1 MSKQK
6 LSGVTVKPISR
17 AHQLIDDYT
26 TEAKKKNLIWATTEC
41 DITVIRNILR
51 TYQEKTGEKISFTAF
66 LIAIIA
72 RVAEKH
78 KYPINTMRKRR
89 KKFYIFD
96 DVDVMTNIE
105 RTVDGVKKPTN
116 LTIRKAHTKTL
127 KEIHEEIREAQYSKS
142 TELSKSGKKAGSLVK
157 ILMKMPRFIRRMVI
171 HHVMTDPM
179 VKKQLLGTI
188 GVTAVGMFG
197 IGMGKM
203 IHITPHTLS
212 LGVGGIDKLAYV
224 LDDKMVVRE
233 FLGITLAMDHAIID
247 GGPATRFFH
256 DLRYTMEYRC
266 IDQDWC
272 FKSLGFT
279 EAELQEFAKD
289 VGHRR

>member
-1 MSKQK
+1 MVKK
-6 LSGVTVKPISR
+6 TISGVTVKPISR
-17 AHQLIDDYT
+17 AHQFIDDYT
-26 TEAKKKNLIWATTEC
+26 TESKKKNIIWATTEC
-41 DITVIRNILR
+41 DITVIRNILKAHEER
-51 TYQEKTGEKISFTAF
+51 TGEKISFTAF
-66 LIAIIA
+66 LIAVIA
-72 RVAEKH
+72 RVTEKH

-116 LTIRKAHTKTL
+116 LTIRNAHTKTL
-127 KEIHEEIREAQYSKS
+127 KEIHEEIRAAQYSKS
-142 TELSKSGKKAGSLVK
+142 TELSKSGKKAKNLLK

-171 HHVMTDPM
+171 HKILSDPM
-179 VKKQLLGTI
+179 LKKQLLGTI

-224 LDDKMVVRE
+224 LDDKVVIRE
-233 FLGITLAMDHAIID
+233 FLGVTLAMDHAVID

-256 DLRYTMEYRC
+256 DFRYTIEYRC
-266 IDQDWC
+266 IDKDWC

>member
-1 MSKQK
+1 MGKQPE
-6 LSGVTVKPISR
+6 GVTIRRISKTL
-17 AHQLIDDYT
+17 QLIDDYT
-26 TEAKKKNLIWATTEC
+26 TEAKSKNLIWATTEC
-41 DITVIRNILR
+41 DITVIRKILAAYKER
-51 TYQEKTGEKISFTAF
+51 TGESISFTSF
-66 LIAIIA
+66 LIAVIA
-72 RVAEKH
+72 RVAEQH
-78 KYPINTMRKRR
+78 KYPINTLRKGR
-89 KKFYIFD
+89 KKFYTFD
-96 DVDVMTNIE
+96 DVDVLTNIE
-105 RTVDGVKKPTN
+105 REIDGHKKPTN
-116 LTIRKAHTKTL
+116 YTVRKAHTKTL
-127 KEIHEEIREAQYSKS
+127 KEISDEIRAAQRTKKVEV
-142 TELSKSGKKAGSLVK
+142 TNSGKAARRFVK
-157 ILMKMPRFIRRMVI
+157 IFTNAPRFIRRPLI
-171 HHVMTDPM
+171 HQIFSNPM
-179 VKKQLLGTI
+179 IKKQFLGTI

-212 LGVGGIDKLAYV
+212 LGVGGIDTLAYV
-224 LDDKMVVRE
+224 LDGKVVQRE

-279 EAELQEFAKD
+279 DDELAEFAKD